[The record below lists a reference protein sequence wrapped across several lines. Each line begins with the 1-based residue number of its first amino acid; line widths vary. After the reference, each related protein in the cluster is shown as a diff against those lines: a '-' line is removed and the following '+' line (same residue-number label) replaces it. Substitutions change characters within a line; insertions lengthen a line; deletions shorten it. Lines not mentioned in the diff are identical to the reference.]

1 MCQAVICLAL
11 VLCGFF
17 LGGWQQTLLGYLK
30 LAPFDFEDQQLFSEP
45 LLHEKLFMPSL
56 KPSLWSLFLPL

>member
-11 VLCGFF
+11 VLCVLFCF

-45 LLHEKLFMPSL
+45 LLHE
-56 KPSLWSLFLPL
+56 

>member
-11 VLCGFF
+11 VLCVLFWFF
-17 LGGWQQTLLGYLK
+17 LGGGWQQTLLGYLK

-45 LLHEKLFMPSL
+45 LLHE
-56 KPSLWSLFLPL
+56 

>member
-11 VLCGFF
+11 VLCGGGV
-17 LGGWQQTLLGYLK
+17 LGGQQTLLGYLK

-45 LLHEKLFMPSL
+45 LLHE
-56 KPSLWSLFLPL
+56 

>member
-11 VLCGFF
+11 VLCVLFF

-45 LLHEKLFMPSL
+45 LLHE
-56 KPSLWSLFLPL
+56 